1 MQMHDEQS
9 SCSGMILI
17 STFSDEQSLINLSKT
32 LVVEKKLCACV
43 NYTRINSLYVWESE
57 LKQEEEFIAFF
68 KTTSSCIQAL
78 KAEILAH
85 HPYKV
90 PEIVIIQMDDVSSKY
105 LSWIIN
111 NTYKGDPNSQLN

>member
-68 KTTSSCIQAL
+68 KTTSSNIQTL
-78 KAEILAH
+78 KDEILVN

-90 PEIVIIQMDDVSSKY
+90 PEIVIIKMDDVSSEY
-105 LSWIIN
+105 LSWLVN
-111 NTYKGDPNSQLN
+111 NTHG

>member
-1 MQMHDEQS
+1 MHDEQS

-17 STFSDEQSLINLSKT
+17 STFSDEQSLINLSKA

-68 KTTSSCIQAL
+68 KTTSSHIQSL
-78 KAEILAH
+78 KAKILAH

-90 PEIVIIQMDDVSSKY
+90 PEIVIIKMDDVSSEY

-111 NTYKGDPNSQLN
+111 NTHKG

>member
-68 KTTSSCIQAL
+68 KTTSSHIQSL
-78 KAEILAH
+78 KAKILAH

-90 PEIVIIQMDDVSSKY
+90 PEIVIIKMDDVSSEY

-111 NTYKGDPNSQLN
+111 NTHKGSS

>member
-1 MQMHDEQS
+1 MMQMQDERS
-9 SCSGMILI
+9 TCNGMILI
-17 STFSDEQSLINLSKT
+17 STFSDEQSLINLAKI

-43 NYTRINSLYVWESE
+43 NYTKINSLYVWESE

-68 KTTSSCIQAL
+68 KTTSSCIPTL

-85 HPYKV
+85 HPYKL
-90 PEIVIIQMDDVSSKY
+90 PEIVIIKMDDVSSEY

-111 NTYKGDPNSQLN
+111 NTHKNTPNL

>member
-68 KTTSSCIQAL
+68 KTTSSHIQSL

-90 PEIVIIQMDDVSSKY
+90 PEIVIIKMDDVSSEY

-111 NTYKGDPNSQLN
+111 NTRKGDPNF

>member
-1 MQMHDEQS
+1 MHDEQS
-9 SCSGMILI
+9 SCNGIILI

-43 NYTRINSLYVWESE
+43 NYTRINSLYIWESE

-68 KTTSSCIQAL
+68 KTTSSHIQSL

-90 PEIVIIQMDDVSSKY
+90 PEIIIINMDDVSSEY

-111 NTYKGDPNSQLN
+111 NTRKGNPNF

>member
-1 MQMHDEQS
+1 MNAMHDERS
-9 SCSGMILI
+9 ICNGMILI
-17 STFSDEQSLINLSKT
+17 STFSDEQSLINLSKR

-43 NYTRINSLYVWESE
+43 NYTRINSLYVWESD

-68 KTTSSCIQAL
+68 KTTSSCIRTL
-78 KAEILAH
+78 KAEILVH

-111 NTYKGDPNSQLN
+111 NTCKGDLHS

>member
-1 MQMHDEQS
+1 MHDEQS
-9 SCSGMILI
+9 SCNGIILI

-68 KTTSSCIQAL
+68 KTTSSHIQTL

-85 HPYKV
+85 HPYQV
-90 PEIVIIQMDDVSSKY
+90 PDIVIIKMDDVSSEY
-105 LSWIIN
+105 FSWIIN
-111 NTYKGDPNSQLN
+111 NTRNGNLNF

>member
-1 MQMHDEQS
+1 MQIQDERP
-9 SCSGMILI
+9 SCNGMILI
-17 STFSDEQSLINLSKT
+17 STFSDEKSLINLSKT
-32 LVVEKKLCACV
+32 LVVKKKLCACV

-57 LKQEEEFIAFF
+57 LKQEEEIIAFF

-90 PEIVIIQMDDVSSKY
+90 PEIVIIKMDDVSSEY

-111 NTYKGDPNSQLN
+111 NTHKGNISF

>member
-1 MQMHDEQS
+1 MMQMQDEQS
-9 SCSGMILI
+9 SCNGRILV

-32 LVVEKKLCACV
+32 LIVEKKLCACV
-43 NYTRINSLYVWESE
+43 NYTKINSLYVWESE

-68 KTTSSCIQAL
+68 KTTSSCIPTL

-85 HPYKV
+85 HPYKL
-90 PEIVIIQMDDVSSKY
+90 PEIVIIKMDDVSSEY

-111 NTYKGDPNSQLN
+111 NTHKNTPNL

>member
-1 MQMHDEQS
+1 MQMQGERS
-9 SCSGMILI
+9 SCNGMILI
-17 STFSDEQSLINLSKT
+17 STFTDEQSLINLSKV

-57 LKQEEEFIAFF
+57 LKQEEEIIAFF
-68 KTTSSCIQAL
+68 KTSSSCIQAL

-90 PEIVIIQMDDVSSKY
+90 PEIVIIKMDDVSSAY

-111 NTYKGDPNSQLN
+111 NTHKDSHNF

>member
-57 LKQEEEFIAFF
+57 LKQEDEFIAFF
-68 KTTSSCIQAL
+68 KTTSSHIQSL

-90 PEIVIIQMDDVSSKY
+90 PEIVIIKMDDVSSEY
-105 LSWIIN
+105 LSWLVN
-111 NTYKGDPNSQLN
+111 NTHG